1 MQKIRNSIKAII
13 IDNNRILTIKCK
25 DHNGVFYVLPGGGQ
39 QLYEIMPKALE
50 RECREEINCE
60 VEVGRLLYIREYLA
74 DNHEF
79 AETDNGA
86 HQIDFMFECKLKEG
100 SIPQNG
106 TKPDP
111 WQVEVVWLEISKL
124 MEYKL
129 YPRTLRKFLM
139 ENNDPKCKIYLGDIN

>member
-1 MQKIRNSIKAII
+1 M
-13 IDNNRILTIKCK
+13 
-25 DHNGVFYVLPGGGQ
+25 LPGGGQ
-39 QLYEIMPKALE
+39 QLYELMPEALQ
-50 RECREEINCE
+50 RECREEIDCE
-60 VEVGRLLYIREYLA
+60 VKVGRLLYIREYLA

-106 TKPDP
+106 TEPDP
-111 WQVEVVWLEISKL
+111 WQESVVWLEISQL